1 MGNAMNIDLIEVAE
15 DVATKMDILCSR
27 TDNAITLQLKNG
39 KFILSVAVD
48 SEHDIMVLICDLK
61 LQVPKNRQSTILKA
75 IAQVNER
82 IWVGH
87 FDFVTTRGC
96 IVYSLTIPFLSSFV
110 LERRL
115 VASMYQNIADECDKF
130 YNYFFTLINEKSQK
144 KDSVALQALFINTC
158 AEA

>member
-1 MGNAMNIDLIEVAE
+1 MGDAMNMDLIEVAE

-48 SEHDIMVLICDLK
+48 QEHDIMALICDLK
-61 LQVPKNRQSTILKA
+61 LQVPKNRQGAILKA

-87 FDFVTTRGC
+87 FDFVTTRSC

-110 LERRL
+110 LERQL
-115 VASMYQNIADECDKF
+115 VASMYQNIADECDRF
-130 YNYFFTLINEKSQK
+130 YNYFFTLIHEKSQK